1 MQLQTNTNIKRQH
14 SGKKRPPHYALR
26 LGIVMLFSSAGCGM
40 MQKVD
45 RERLQSEQ
53 FSAASRNKDSLSL
66 QGQHTA
72 SHFRLEQSDSS
83 AATYVLEIWPK
94 GTFSIRNGNEFIG
107 EAEKVRV
114 HGRHSALQKQLL
126 VADSSHTTMKL
137 EQLQT
142 AQQQLESHRSKALQV
157 KKHPAWGWAL
167 ILLALAVGLDLA
179 YTLYK
184 KRRRLTAEPPSL

>member
-1 MQLQTNTNIKRQH
+1 MQLQLNTTNNRQH
-14 SGKKRPPHYALR
+14 SGKMHSPHYVLR
-26 LGIVMLFSSAGCGM
+26 FGIVIFFGSAGCGM

-53 FSAASRNKDSLSL
+53 FSAASSNKDSLSL

-83 AATYVLEIWPK
+83 AAIYVLEIWPK

-114 HGRHSALQKQLL
+114 HGKLSTLQKQSLA
-126 VADSSHTTMKL
+126 ADSSHTTMKL
-137 EQLQT
+137 EQQQT
-142 AQQQLESHRSKALQV
+142 TQQQLESHRSKALQV

-167 ILLALAVGLDLA
+167 ILLGLAVGLDLA

-184 KRRRLTAEPPSL
+184 KKKATHR

>member
-1 MQLQTNTNIKRQH
+1 MQLQVNTTNNRQH
-14 SGKKRPPHYALR
+14 SGKMRLPYYVLS
-26 LGIVMLFSSAGCGM
+26 LGIVMLFSSAGCGL

-53 FSAASRNKDSLSL
+53 FSAAGSNKDSLSL

-83 AATYVLEIWPK
+83 AASFVLEIWPK
-94 GTFSIRNGNEFIG
+94 GTFSIRNDNEFVG
-107 EAEKVRV
+107 EAEKVRIQ
-114 HGRHSALQKQLL
+114 GRHSALQKQSL

-137 EQLQT
+137 EQQQT
-142 AQQQLESHRSKALQV
+142 RQQRLESHRSKALQV

-167 ILLALAVGLDLA
+167 IVLGLAVGLDLA

-184 KRRRLTAEPPSL
+184 KKKATHR

>member
-1 MQLQTNTNIKRQH
+1 MQLQLNTDNNRQH
-14 SGKKRPPHYALR
+14 SGKMRPPNYVLR

-45 RERLQSEQ
+45 RERLQSEH
-53 FSAASRNKDSLSL
+53 FSAASSNKDSLSS

-94 GTFSIRNGNEFIG
+94 GTFSIRNGSEFIG
-107 EAEKVRV
+107 EAEKVWV
-114 HGRHSALQKQLL
+114 HGRHSTLQKQSL

-142 AQQQLESHRSKALQV
+142 AQQQLESHRSKALQL

-167 ILLALAVGLDLA
+167 ILLGLAVGLDLA

-184 KRRRLTAEPPSL
+184 KKKATHR